1 MLPQDKFKGL
11 IRVLSAA
18 DMTGRLW
25 RGNSVGICSVTCSLR
40 LRLHVRLLLK
50 IPRLTDSQAFCKF
63 PSFSLGYD
71 ISLQRLN
78 SHVHS
83 LIVQRRM
90 TLRMGIKEE
99 EITFIKKFRF
109 PPSFW
114 SCARRTFMLMK
125 CINKVLK
132 LSRSSLAHVS
142 ELENFQTR
150 QLQSQWVPLKRDDL
164 RDGLPPVQTSCS
176 STFEPL
182 LVKCTS
188 SHFLQG
194 MWRKSV
200 SVI

>member
-1 MLPQDKFKGL
+1 MLL
-11 IRVLSAA
+11 
-18 DMTGRLW
+18 TEHGRLD
-25 RGNSVGICSVTCSLR
+25 RENRTGIQSNSLSIINV
-40 LRLHVRLLLK
+40 HVLLE
-50 IPRLTDSQAFCKF
+50 IPRLTDLEANFKF
-63 PSFSLGYD
+63 SSPSLGYD

-83 LIVQRRM
+83 LIVRRLM

-150 QLQSQWVPLKRDDL
+150 QLQSQWVLLKRGDL
-164 RDGLPPVQTSCS
+164 GDGLP
-176 STFEPL
+176 
-182 LVKCTS
+182 LV
-188 SHFLQG
+188 
-194 MWRKSV
+194 
-200 SVI
+200 

>member
-1 MLPQDKFKGL
+1 MEIRWIMSAYQSAL
-11 IRVLSAA
+11 IGCNMQLGKYVILK
-18 DMTGRLW
+18 MT
-25 RGNSVGICSVTCSLR
+25 VIQPSVTVTSKYSSEQYGNPKWINKQCI
-40 LRLHVRLLLK
+40 VNVNLLLE
-50 IPRLTDSQAFCKF
+50 IPRLTDLEPNFKF
-63 PSFSLGYD
+63 SSFSLGYD
-71 ISLQRLN
+71 ISLQRLK
-78 SHVHS
+78 SRVHS

-150 QLQSQWVPLKRDDL
+150 QLQSPWVPLKRDDL
-164 RDGLPPVQTSCS
+164 GDGLP
-176 STFEPL
+176 L
-182 LVKCTS
+182 
-188 SHFLQG
+188 
-194 MWRKSV
+194 
-200 SVI
+200 I

>member
-1 MLPQDKFKGL
+1 MLL
-11 IRVLSAA
+11 IA
-18 DMTGRLW
+18 
-25 RGNSVGICSVTCSLR
+25 IPR
-40 LRLHVRLLLK
+40 LRTEWEPTVERQIQCITTVRLLWE
-50 IPRLTDSQAFCKF
+50 IPRLTDLEANLKF
-63 PSFSLGYD
+63 SSFSLGCD

-78 SHVHS
+78 SHIHS
-83 LIVQRRM
+83 LIVQRHM

-164 RDGLPPVQTSCS
+164 RDGLP
-176 STFEPL
+176 
-182 LVKCTS
+182 LV
-188 SHFLQG
+188 
-194 MWRKSV
+194 
-200 SVI
+200 

>member
-1 MLPQDKFKGL
+1 MAGC
-11 IRVLSAA
+11 R
-18 DMTGRLW
+18 GRIWESTL
-25 RGNSVGICSVTCSLR
+25 
-40 LRLHVRLLLK
+40 LHVHLLLE
-50 IPRLTDSQAFCKF
+50 IPRLTDLEGSCKF
-63 PSFSLGYD
+63 LSFSLGYD

-164 RDGLPPVQTSCS
+164 RDGQPLIFKRHVAQLRAFTVKTHIKPFPARNVKEKCKSDLICAGS
-176 STFEPL
+176 EESTV
-182 LVKCTS
+182 LVWYS
-188 SHFLQG
+188 LYL
-194 MWRKSV
+194 
-200 SVI
+200 

>member
-1 MLPQDKFKGL
+1 MRIYSPK
-11 IRVLSAA
+11 
-18 DMTGRLW
+18 T
-25 RGNSVGICSVTCSLR
+25 NSQCIIN
-40 LRLHVRLLLK
+40 VRLLLE
-50 IPRLTDSQAFCKF
+50 IPRLTDLEANLKF
-63 PSFSLGYD
+63 SSFSLGYD

-132 LSRSSLAHVS
+132 LSRSSLVHVS

-164 RDGLPPVQTSCS
+164 GDDLPLVSTSCS
-176 STFEPL
+176 SAL
-182 LVKCTS
+182 RLY
-188 SHFLQG
+188 
-194 MWRKSV
+194 W
-200 SVI
+200 

>member
-1 MLPQDKFKGL
+1 MINLYDHGPAWFFFWLLLKQKRSLRQYKHIINIEVV
-11 IRVLSAA
+11 IRNKYIKKESGRTEKVKKNLSVWL
-18 DMTGRLW
+18 MF
-25 RGNSVGICSVTCSLR
+25 ICSLR
-40 LRLHVRLLLK
+40 FLDWLTW
-50 IPRLTDSQAFCKF
+50 RLTWSFL
-63 PSFSLGYD
+63 SFSRGDD

-132 LSRSSLAHVS
+132 LSRLSLAHVS

-150 QLQSQWVPLKRDDL
+150 QLQSEWVPLKRCDL
-164 RDGLPPVQTSCS
+164 GDGLP
-176 STFEPL
+176 
-182 LVKCTS
+182 LV
-188 SHFLQG
+188 
-194 MWRKSV
+194 
-200 SVI
+200 

>member
-1 MLPQDKFKGL
+1 MWQVKVWRKNKFSVSLMLVCF
-11 IRVLSAA
+11 A
-18 DMTGRLW
+18 
-25 RGNSVGICSVTCSLR
+25 
-40 LRLHVRLLLK
+40 LK
-50 IPRLTDSQAFCKF
+50 TFLDWLTWRLTWSF
-63 PSFSLGYD
+63 PLSSLGFC

-83 LIVQRRM
+83 LIAQRRM

-132 LSRSSLAHVS
+132 LSHSSLAYVS

-150 QLQSQWVPLKRDDL
+150 QLQSHWVPLKRDDL
-164 RDGLPPVQTSCS
+164 RDGLP
-176 STFEPL
+176 
-182 LVKCTS
+182 LV
-188 SHFLQG
+188 
-194 MWRKSV
+194 
-200 SVI
+200 